1 MASCPRHGTQAAM
14 TSRLFAA
21 VRRSAGHWVVLLF
34 TVLLAGCAS
43 KPLAP
48 DWQVNAFAALKGF
61 STAFL
66 TGNSRVA
73 ELEMS
78 RARSEI
84 AGTGRADL
92 LARAELTYCAVRA
105 ASLEFDHCANYQ
117 PLAQDAGPQEQAYAA
132 FLSGHWT
139 GIDAN
144 LLPEQYRALVT
155 STAAG
160 PSTGETRRL
169 GTVDDPLSR
178 LVAAGA
184 LLQRSDLSSADI
196 AIATR
201 TASDQ
206 GWRRPLLAWLS
217 LQLKR
222 ATDGGDSDSA
232 ARMQR
237 RIDLVLQKQN

>member
-1 MASCPRHGTQAAM
+1 MASCPRHGTQTAM
-14 TSRLFAA
+14 TSRLITI
-21 VRRSAGHWVVLLF
+21 VQRSAGDWAVLLV
-34 TVLLAGCAS
+34 TVLLAACAS

-66 TGNSRVA
+66 KGNSRVA

-105 ASLEFDHCANYQ
+105 ASLAFDNCANYQ
-117 PLAQDAGPQEQAYAA
+117 PLARDAGPQEQAYAA
-132 FLSGHWT
+132 FLSGHWS

-155 STAAG
+155 SPAAG
-160 PSTGETRRL
+160 PSTGETSTL

-178 LVAAGA
+178 LVAASA

-196 AIATR
+196 AMATR

-206 GWRRPLLAWLS
+206 GWRRPLLAWLG